1 MSAVERM
8 PVLAVCGWSGSG
20 KTTLLEALIPLLRE
34 RGLRVAVVKN
44 DAHGVE
50 VDRPGKDS
58 DRLFRAGA
66 SVVLRSPGESFARWH
81 GEVVPD
87 LPVLI
92 RELAARNDVVLVE
105 GHKSTTL
112 KKIWLLGADES
123 EPPDGLE
130 HVVRVLPRDE
140 DLVGAALQEVVEQ
153 VEAVCRNRMVLGGVL
168 IGGRSQRMGREKQ
181 LLEYGGRS
189 LVENTVAALEGQV
202 DEVVLLGGGTVPSTL
217 SERPVLPDPRGMEGP
232 MSGLIAALRW
242 APDAAWVMVSCD
254 LPHLTS
260 QGVRWLLGQRQP
272 GRWAIL
278 PTGAS
283 GVVNPLFAVYEPQA
297 LPLLEELI
305 LSGSV
310 APRRLAVNPRVSCP
324 TLPQA
329 LEHEWRGVN
338 TPDEY
343 REVCG
348 GGGDSELE

>member
-1 MSAVERM
+1 MDAAEKL

-66 SVVLRSPGESFARWH
+66 SVVLRSPDESFARWH

-92 RELAARNDVVLVE
+92 RDLAARNDVVLVE

-112 KKIWLLGADES
+112 KKIWLLGEDES
-123 EPPDGLE
+123 EPPDGLD
-130 HVVRVLPRDE
+130 HIVRVLPRDG
-140 DLVGAALQEVVEQ
+140 DRLGAALQEVVEQ
-153 VEAVCRNRMVLGGVL
+153 VEAVGRNRRVLGGVL
-168 IGGRSQRMGREKQ
+168 IGGQSRRMGREKQ
-181 LLEYGGRS
+181 LLEYDGHS
-189 LVENTVAALEGQV
+189 LVENTVAALESQV
-202 DEVVLLGGGTVPSTL
+202 DEIVLLGGGTVPSAL
-217 SERPVLPDPRGMEGP
+217 AERPVLPDSRGMEGP
-232 MSGLIAALRW
+232 MSGLISGLRW
-242 APDAAWVMVSCD
+242 APDLAWVMVSCD

-260 QGVRWLLGQRQP
+260 QGVRWLLDQRRP
-272 GRWAIL
+272 GRWAIF
-278 PTGAS
+278 PAGAS
-283 GVVNPLFAVYEPQA
+283 GVVNPLCAVYEPQA

-305 LSGSV
+305 LSGSF
-310 APRRLAVNPRVSCP
+310 APKRLAVHPGVFCP
-324 TLPQA
+324 TLPPS

-338 TPDEY
+338 TLDEY

-348 GGGDSELE
+348 GGGDSEIE